1 MPVAG
6 SDPDFN
12 TEKQNEEGNF
22 GQARGNV
29 SFLEAELEL
38 S

>member
-12 TEKQNEEGNF
+12 TKTQNEEGNF
-22 GQARGNV
+22 GQAQANV
-29 SFLEAELEL
+29 SFLEVASEL